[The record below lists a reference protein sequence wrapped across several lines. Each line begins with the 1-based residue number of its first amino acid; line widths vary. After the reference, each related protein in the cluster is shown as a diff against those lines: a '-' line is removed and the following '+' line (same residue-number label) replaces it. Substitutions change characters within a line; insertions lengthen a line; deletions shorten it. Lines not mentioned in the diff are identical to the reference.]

1 MIVVFGSINVDL
13 VVPVPRLP
21 RAGETVLGG
30 DYALLPGGKG
40 ANQALAAHRAGAEVV
55 LAGAVGADSFAGLA
69 LDLLRRDGVDTRL
82 VRVVEQ
88 PTGFAAIMV
97 SSEGENTIAV
107 APGANASARS
117 DQVPD
122 ELLSAATTLVAQ
134 MEVPPS
140 ETAMLIR
147 RLRTRGGYSLLN
159 LAPALP
165 IDIALLGEIDLV
177 VANEGETTGSDPEQL
192 ARRLRQGLVV
202 TRGAAGALAILRDG
216 IRIEVPAV
224 AIEPVDTT
232 GAGDTFVGVL
242 AAALDLGSTL
252 ETALRRAS
260 AAAGLACLARGA
272 QTAMPN
278 GAAIAAAVGRLTRIS
293 HTGRF

>member
-40 ANQALAAHRAGAEVV
+40 ANQALAARRAGAEVV
-55 LAGAVGADSFAGLA
+55 LAGAVGADSFAGIA
-69 LDLLRRDGVDTRL
+69 LDLLRGDGVDTRL

-216 IRIEVPAV
+216 IRIEVPAL

-242 AAALDLGSTL
+242 AAALDRGSTL
-252 ETALRRAS
+252 EIALRRAS
-260 AAAGLACLARGA
+260 AAAGLTCLARGA
-272 QTAMPN
+272 QTAMPD
-278 GAAIAAAVGRLTRIS
+278 GAAIVAAVGRLNP
-293 HTGRF
+293 